1 MSEIILSAKQISK
14 YYQNFQ
20 VLNQVNL
27 EIKKAEIV
35 SLVGRSGAG
44 KSTLLRILGTI
55 DTPDSGTVNIA
66 NQNISSLSENNLAK
80 FRNTTIG
87 FVFQFHNLLSEFTV
101 LENVLIPSLMYPK
114 LHGNAQERAKELL
127 NTLGIYHKANN
138 MPSELS
144 GGEQQRVAVA
154 RALINSPS
162 IVFADEPSGNLD
174 IKNANE
180 LNELFFRLREQYQQT
195 FLIVTHNSS
204 LAEMADRKLEI
215 QDGLLIT

>member
-1 MSEIILSAKQISK
+1 MSEIILSATQISK

-204 LAEMADRKLEI
+204 LAEMADRKLEM